1 MRYQLFGSNGSGSGI
16 VEMALAEIGVDYE
29 LHEVTLQKE
38 QQRSSDYARLNPQR
52 KIPTLI
58 TPEGETLTESSAI
71 VLVLDERHP
80 EARLLPARG
89 APARAQ
95 ALRWLAFLAAE
106 LYPIIEI
113 VDYPERFA
121 PDAAA
126 APGVREVAQQIWR
139 ERWLVLEHAISGSP
153 WLLPSGFCWTD
164 VYLAVLSR
172 WTVPAEWRAQHL
184 PKAERIARA
193 VAERERIAAVWQR
206 HHGTSL

>member
-16 VEMALAEIGVDYE
+16 VEMALAEIGADYD
-29 LHEVTLQKE
+29 LQEVTLQTE

-52 KIPTLI
+52 KLPTLI

-80 EARLLPARG
+80 EAKLLPAR
-89 APARAQ
+89 ATPARAQ

-113 VDYPERFA
+113 CDYPERFA

-126 APGVREVAQQIWR
+126 AAGVREVAQRIWR
-139 ERWLVLEHAISGSP
+139 ERWLVLENAIAGSP
-153 WLLPSGFCWTD
+153 WLLVSGFCWTD

-172 WTVPAEWRAQHL
+172 WSMPEEWRAEHL
-184 PKAERIARA
+184 PKAERIARG
-193 VAERERIAAVWQR
+193 VARRERIAAVWQR
-206 HHGTSL
+206 HHGKAP